1 MFFCISIGTE
11 YVASDGYDNLQGHFS
26 LFQKSVDNISG
37 LSGLNNWNRKVWT
50 VAHID
55 IHHVN
60 LSKPHVNLSQPH
72 WRYLTDIYLGDRR

>member
-37 LSGLNNWNRKVWT
+37 LSGLNNWNRKV
-50 VAHID
+50 
-55 IHHVN
+55 
-60 LSKPHVNLSQPH
+60 
-72 WRYLTDIYLGDRR
+72 